1 LPGKGR
7 KKEGHVERGES
18 PLLKNPNFKNAEV
31 NKIKAV
37 IYGQDYQIKGKASVE
52 HLRLV
57 AHLVDHKMQEI
68 GEGNP
73 RLDLNRVAVLAAV
86 NVADEYL
93 KLRQEYEELLRI
105 LEQAQ
110 KAEESE

>member
-1 LPGKGR
+1 
-7 KKEGHVERGES
+7 
-18 PLLKNPNFKNAEV
+18 LLKHPISKAEV
-31 NKIKAV
+31 NKIKAE
-37 IYGQDYQIKGKASVE
+37 IYGQDYQIKGKASVD

-57 AHLVDHKMQEI
+57 ALLVDHKMKEV
-68 GEGNP
+68 GEANP

-105 LEQAQ
+105 FEQAQ
-110 KAEESE
+110 ALEGAE

>member
-1 LPGKGR
+1 
-7 KKEGHVERGES
+7 
-18 PLLKNPNFKNAEV
+18 LLRNPNFQTREDEI

-37 IYGQDYQIKGKASVE
+37 IYGQDYQIKGKASVD

-57 AHLVDHKMQEI
+57 AMLVDHKMHEI
-68 GEGNP
+68 GDGNP

-105 LEQAQ
+105 LEQTQ
-110 KAEESE
+110 KLEDNS

>member
-1 LPGKGR
+1 MLNNANGK
-7 KKEGHVERGES
+7 
-18 PLLKNPNFKNAEV
+18 NDV

-37 IYGQDYQIKGKASVE
+37 IYGQDYQIKGKASLD

-57 AHLVDHKMQEI
+57 ALLVDHKMKEI

-93 KLRQEYEELLRI
+93 RLRQEYDELLKI
-105 LEQAQ
+105 MEQAQ
-110 KAEESE
+110 QMEGQG

>member
-1 LPGKGR
+1 M
-7 KKEGHVERGES
+7 
-18 PLLKNPNFKNAEV
+18 

-57 AHLVDHKMQEI
+57 ALLVDHKMNEI
-68 GEGNP
+68 GEANP

-105 LEQAQ
+105 LEQSPRPDED
-110 KAEESE
+110 AE

>member
-1 LPGKGR
+1 MLNR
-7 KKEGHVERGES
+7 LSQKEHET
-18 PLLKNPNFKNAEV
+18 

-37 IYGQDYQIKGKASVE
+37 IYGQDYQIKGKASVD

-57 AHLVDHKMQEI
+57 ALLVDHKMKEI
-68 GEGNP
+68 GETNP

-93 KLRQEYEELLRI
+93 KLRQEYEELLRL

-110 KAEESE
+110 QGETD

>member
-1 LPGKGR
+1 M
-7 KKEGHVERGES
+7 
-18 PLLKNPNFKNAEV
+18 

-37 IYGQDYQIKGKASVE
+37 IYGQDYQIKGKASVD

-57 AHLVDHKMQEI
+57 ALLVDHKMKEI
-68 GEGNP
+68 GDANP

-93 KLRQEYEELLRI
+93 KLRQEYEELIRI
-105 LEQAQ
+105 LEQSSQAGGVQ
-110 KAEESE
+110 G

>member
-1 LPGKGR
+1 MPKY
-7 KKEGHVERGES
+7 
-18 PLLKNPNFKNAEV
+18 PNGIQTHEM

-37 IYGQDYQIKGKASVE
+37 IYGQDYQIKGKAPIE

-57 AHLVDHKMQEI
+57 SMLVDHKMKEI

-105 LEQAQ
+105 LEPQEMKQAEDL
-110 KAEESE
+110 EE

>member
-1 LPGKGR
+1 M
-7 KKEGHVERGES
+7 
-18 PLLKNPNFKNAEV
+18 

-52 HLRLV
+52 HLRMV
-57 AHLVDHKMQEI
+57 AMLVDHKMNEV
-68 GEGNP
+68 GEVNP

-105 LEQAQ
+105 LEQSPRPV
-110 KAEESE
+110 EGME

>member
-1 LPGKGR
+1 MLR
-7 KKEGHVERGES
+7 
-18 PLLKNPNFKNAEV
+18 NPKHNDAV

-52 HLRLV
+52 HLRMV
-57 AHLVDHKMQEI
+57 AMLVDHKMNEV
-68 GEGNP
+68 GEVNP

-105 LEQAQ
+105 LEQSPRPV
-110 KAEESE
+110 EGME

>member
-1 LPGKGR
+1 M
-7 KKEGHVERGES
+7 
-18 PLLKNPNFKNAEV
+18 LKNPNSNSADV

-37 IYGQDYQIKGKASVE
+37 IYGQDYQIKGRASVDQ
-52 HLRLV
+52 LRMV
-57 AHLVDHKMQEI
+57 AMLVDHKMKEI
-68 GEGNP
+68 GEANP

-93 KLRQEYEELLRI
+93 KLRQEYEDLLRI

-110 KAEESE
+110 QLGGGEQE

>member
-1 LPGKGR
+1 MTKYPTSGN
-7 KKEGHVERGES
+7 V
-18 PLLKNPNFKNAEV
+18 EV

-37 IYGQDYQIKGKASVE
+37 IYGQDYQIKGKASVDQ
-52 HLRLV
+52 LRMV
-57 AHLVDHKMQEI
+57 AMLVDHKMKEI
-68 GEGNP
+68 GEANP

-93 KLRQEYEELLRI
+93 KLRQEYEDLLRI

-110 KAEESE
+110 ALGGEQE

>member
-1 LPGKGR
+1 MLNNANGK
-7 KKEGHVERGES
+7 
-18 PLLKNPNFKNAEV
+18 NDV

-37 IYGQDYQIKGKASVE
+37 IYGQDYQIKGKASLD

-57 AHLVDHKMQEI
+57 ALLVDHKMKEI
-68 GEGNP
+68 GEVNP

-93 KLRQEYEELLRI
+93 RLRQEYDELLKI

-110 KAEESE
+110 QMEG

>member
-1 LPGKGR
+1 MN
-7 KKEGHVERGES
+7 EG
-18 PLLKNPNFKNAEV
+18 EV

-37 IYGQDYQIKGKASVE
+37 IYGQDYQIKGKASPE
-52 HLRLV
+52 HLRMV
-57 AHLVDHKMQEI
+57 ASLVDHRMKEI

-93 KLRQEYEELLRI
+93 KLRQEYEELLRL

-110 KAEESE
+110 QGTVKEK

>member
-1 LPGKGR
+1 MWGVQKGAIPLP
-7 KKEGHVERGES
+7 
-18 PLLKNPNFKNAEV
+18 KNPNGFQTNES

-37 IYGQDYQIKGKASVE
+37 IYGQDYQIKGKAPIE

-57 AHLVDHKMQEI
+57 AMLVDHKMKEI

-93 KLRQEYEELLRI
+93 KLRQEYEELLRV
-105 LEQAQ
+105 LEPQAVPH
-110 KAEESE
+110 AEDEEE

>member
-1 LPGKGR
+1 M
-7 KKEGHVERGES
+7 
-18 PLLKNPNFKNAEV
+18 LKHPNSSQAEV

-37 IYGQDYQIKGKASVE
+37 IYGQDYQIKGRASVD

-57 AHLVDHKMQEI
+57 ALLVDHKMKEI
-68 GEGNP
+68 GDANP

-93 KLRQEYEELLRI
+93 KLRTEYEELIRI
-105 LEQAQ
+105 LEQSQQAGG
-110 KAEESE
+110 EE

>member
-1 LPGKGR
+1 M
-7 KKEGHVERGES
+7 
-18 PLLKNPNFKNAEV
+18 

-52 HLRLV
+52 HLRMV
-57 AHLVDHKMQEI
+57 AMLVDHKMNEI
-68 GEGNP
+68 GEVNP

-105 LEQAQ
+105 LEQSPRPVED
-110 KAEESE
+110 AE

>member
-1 LPGKGR
+1 
-7 KKEGHVERGES
+7 
-18 PLLKNPNFKNAEV
+18 LLRNPNLQTREEEV

-37 IYGQDYQIKGKASVE
+37 IYGQDYQIKGKASVD

-57 AHLVDHKMQEI
+57 ALLVDHKMQEI

-93 KLRQEYEELLRI
+93 KLRQEYEELLRV
-105 LEQAQ
+105 LEQSQ
-110 KAEESE
+110 SPEENS

>member
-1 LPGKGR
+1 MLR
-7 KKEGHVERGES
+7 
-18 PLLKNPNFKNAEV
+18 NPKHNDAV

-52 HLRLV
+52 HLRMV
-57 AHLVDHKMQEI
+57 AMLVDHKMNEI
-68 GEGNP
+68 GEVNP

-105 LEQAQ
+105 LEQSPRPV
-110 KAEESE
+110 EDVE

>member
-1 LPGKGR
+1 MLR
-7 KKEGHVERGES
+7 
-18 PLLKNPNFKNAEV
+18 NPNANIREEEV

-37 IYGQDYQIKGKASVE
+37 IYGQDYQIKGKASVD

-57 AHLVDHKMQEI
+57 AMLVDHKMQEI

-105 LEQAQ
+105 LEQTQ
-110 KAEESE
+110 KADEGI

>member
-1 LPGKGR
+1 MLR
-7 KKEGHVERGES
+7 
-18 PLLKNPNFKNAEV
+18 NPKHNDAV

-52 HLRLV
+52 HLRMV
-57 AHLVDHKMQEI
+57 AMLVDHKMNEI
-68 GEGNP
+68 GEVNP

-105 LEQAQ
+105 LEQSPRPVED
-110 KAEESE
+110 AE

>member
-1 LPGKGR
+1 M
-7 KKEGHVERGES
+7 
-18 PLLKNPNFKNAEV
+18 

-52 HLRLV
+52 HLRMV
-57 AHLVDHKMQEI
+57 AMLVDHKMNEI
-68 GEGNP
+68 GEVNP

-86 NVADEYL
+86 SGADEYL

-105 LEQAQ
+105 LEQSPRPVED
-110 KAEESE
+110 AE

>member
-1 LPGKGR
+1 MLR
-7 KKEGHVERGES
+7 
-18 PLLKNPNFKNAEV
+18 NPKHNDAV

-52 HLRLV
+52 HLRMV
-57 AHLVDHKMQEI
+57 AMLVDHKMNEI
-68 GEGNP
+68 GEVNP

-105 LEQAQ
+105 LEQTPRPV
-110 KAEESE
+110 EDVE